1 MDHKEGMAWTEKRGN
16 IPEEA
21 HFVLLTVVKVKVAQL
36 CPTVRDPRDYKVH
49 GIF

>member
-21 HFVLLTVVKVKVAQL
+21 HFVLLTVVKVKESESRSVVSY
-36 CPTVRDPRDYKVH
+36 CS
-49 GIF
+49 